1 MSHYRTKS
9 IVSFLLFVS
18 LLIKFQNKVDQNV
31 CFSTNLCCKSNLA
44 FFPFLHLVSK
54 LLPFQEFFCFL
65 HFCSRTDFD
74 VEQVL
79 FHFGKKKKKLNS
91 SIFSSPFGPCF
102 CPTHFICPLKQ
113 QTLLF
118 VALTKH
124 YKYFLLLTF
133 LLKCTAMFLM
143 PSNSVFLSRQ
153 IKHVLRL
160 RNVAK
165 ITYF

>member
-1 MSHYRTKS
+1 M
-9 IVSFLLFVS
+9 FV
-18 LLIKFQNKVDQNV
+18 FR
-31 CFSTNLCCKSNLA
+31 FSTNLCCKSNLA

-54 LLPFQEFFCFL
+54 LLPFQEFFCFFCIFAAEL
-65 HFCSRTDFD
+65 TLTLSKFYFILGKRKKIESIDFFQSFCS
-74 VEQVL
+74 L
-79 FHFGKKKKKLNS
+79 FLSNS
-91 SIFSSPFGPCF
+91 FYF
-102 CPTHFICPLKQ
+102 PLKQ

-153 IKHVLRL
+153 IKHVLRQ
-160 RNVAK
+160 RNVTK